1 MSRVRRTRAARHAA
15 RGFALVGFAVSLI
28 ADANAG
34 DLYAP
39 AYSPYPLAYERTLE
53 RERYYAA
60 APLYG
65 RVAIGNGP
73 CRIVLTRR
81 FDAWGREL
89 VHRIRVCD
97 EGPVYGAP
105 NGGYGAPNGPVY
117 GAPNGPVYGAPNGP
131 VVLPENGYG
140 PNGYGP
146 NGYGPRRYYEPSG
159 YYGSPR
165 PPVAVGVDYYN

>member
-1 MSRVRRTRAARHAA
+1 MSRVTRTRAARHAA
-15 RGFALVGFAVSLI
+15 RGFALAGFAVSLI

-34 DLYAP
+34 DLHAP
-39 AYSPYPLAYERTLE
+39 AYSPYPLAAPAPVYERTLE

-105 NGGYGAPNGPVY
+105 NG
-117 GAPNGPVYGAPNGP
+117 VYGAPNGP

-146 NGYGPRRYYEPSG
+146 NGYGPNGYGPRRYYEPSG
-159 YYGSPR
+159 YYGYPR
-165 PPVAVGVDYYN
+165 PPVAIGLDYYN